1 MTATMTHA
9 ASTTDKSSHSGIW
22 WLFLLQGIAGILF
35 GLMLVTAPGATL
47 LTLVTFLGFYWLF
60 TGVLSLVQMFVD
72 RSTPWIWLLL
82 SGILGI
88 VAGFIVLRHP
98 MVAAMMLPTFIVIV
112 LGVEAVIM
120 AGVNVVAA
128 FKGGGFGSFVLGIA
142 NLLIGFI
149 LLSSPA
155 TTALAVPLIF
165 GIILMVQGILHS
177 IWALRIKA

>member
-1 MTATMTHA
+1 MTTTMTQDASATRA
-9 ASTTDKSSHSGIW
+9 AQSSIW

-35 GLMLVTAPGATL
+35 GVMLITAPGATL
-47 LTLVTFLGFYWLF
+47 VTLVTFLGFYWLF

-72 RSTPWIWLLL
+72 RSVPWIWLLL

-88 VAGFIVLRHP
+88 AAGFIVLRHP
-98 MVAAMMLPTFIVIV
+98 LLAAMMIPTFIIIV

-120 AGVNVVAA
+120 AGVNMAAA
-128 FKGGGFGSFVLGIA
+128 FKGGGFASFVLGIV

-155 TTALAVPLIF
+155 TAALAVPFVF
-165 GIILMVQGILHS
+165 GAILLVQGILHT
-177 IWALRIKA
+177 IWAFRVRT